1 MRLSYFKLVNYI
13 GILNGLG
20 LHEIEIDFSR
30 CRNTICCIS
39 GKNGSGKST
48 LMKAITP
55 LPDGSD
61 NFVEGLQAEK
71 HMSFI
76 DDGSLYEIHII
87 SGVSSSGVRQ
97 VTKAFVTKNGVELN
111 STGNITSYKDIIFS
125 EFELDANYITL
136 SKLSGEDRGMAD
148 KTPSERKKFVG
159 SLLDSL
165 ETYNSINKT
174 LVKKSNIFKSYINN
188 LSTKIQ
194 NTGNE
199 QALRARLA
207 DIDIQNQRLNAQLD
221 EIKKRKTEAETF
233 IRIAD
238 PDGKIQDQYQ
248 LIYDQIKAINGSIDS
263 KQSIFDKYKNQLETY
278 LESDMYDK
286 ELLRIS
292 KLQAQYQGTVDNL
305 QSKISDLVS
314 KRENLIKQ
322 IDVDRNKLENL
333 KNGFEIENLRKSVEI
348 LRNQRKSLQSNLED
362 SQSIPQTVS
371 RAEFETIQANLVQI
385 KESIVTFYSKHFE
398 NDITY
403 ACENFLSGVST
414 DETLNKYKITQDE
427 MIKEKALVDSAS
439 NLIVQYNAQMS
450 EIAVLKDR
458 PKKCTI
464 NNCPF
469 IEHAIQL
476 QKSGVDKLLKEAE
489 TTKAE
494 HEERL
499 ANLEKL
505 ANDLHNVHDAM
516 ASLESITSTIN
527 AGRILLD
534 KLPVSVIFT
543 DETELYNRIS
553 RLDNFSELD
562 NLSRYSDAIDAQ
574 EEINVINNKLTVLEA
589 DLKVAEVQ
597 EDNILNLE
605 RTIES
610 EAKEIETLNDDIS
623 KTRQDVVFNKD
634 LNDTYIRIVS
644 ELTEMIDANKELE
657 QLKSNKDK
665 LVADYRLIE
674 SNIKQI
680 KTYIDQINNIDSD
693 LAKVQ
698 ADINPLQAEKDGIT
712 YSLNSIIQY
721 TQELAEYQDKYNIV
735 NTLKKY
741 SSPTT
746 GIQTVFMNMYL
757 SKTLTTANEILG
769 LMFEGHYKLLPYVI
783 NENEFRLPFVG
794 NGLPVD
800 DVSRGS
806 NSQKC
811 IIGTIINLVLLFQAS
826 RKYRIAELDEVD
838 ESLDYQNRTE
848 YINVLYQLI
857 NLLGI
862 DQLIM
867 ISHNVMESD
876 FSNLDIIRLQNY
888 DSNEQQFGNIIFD
901 YNDYISEGGNK

>member
-1 MRLSYFKLVNYI
+1 LNLIGDDKVFGFQVRDLTNRRKEKYKTMSLSNLHKALQDGIDVPDTVNSLSTVFNIFNINVYRPVLVTEGPFDAFLLPN
-13 GILNGLG
+13 
-20 LHEIEIDFSR
+20 
-30 CRNTICCIS
+30 CIAMS
-39 GKNGSGKST
+39 GANKS
-48 LMKAITP
+48 
-55 LPDGSD
+55 
-61 NFVEGLQAEK
+61 
-71 HMSFI
+71 
-76 DDGSLYEIHII
+76 I
-87 SGVSSSGVRQ
+87 S
-97 VTKAFVTKNGVELN
+97 VELPFWYVYD
-111 STGNITSYKDIIFS
+111 S
-125 EFELDANYITL
+125 
-136 SKLSGEDRGMAD
+136 D
-148 KTPSERKKFVG
+148 K
-159 SLLDSL
+159 
-165 ETYNSINKT
+165 
-174 LVKKSNIFKSYINN
+174 
-188 LSTKIQ
+188 
-194 NTGNE
+194 TGNE

-248 LIYDQIKAINGSIDS
+248 SIYDQIKAINGSIDS

-292 KLQAQYQGTVDNL
+292 KLQAQYQGNVDNL

-362 SQSIPQTVS
+362 SQSISQTIS

-494 HEERL
+494 HEERI

-505 ANDLHNVHDAM
+505 SNDLRNVHDAM
-516 ASLESITSTIN
+516 VSLESITSTIN

-574 EEINVINNKLTVLEA
+574 EEIKVINNKLTVLEA

-610 EAKEIETLNDDIS
+610 EAKEIETLNEDIG
-623 KTRQDVVFNKD
+623 KTKQDVVFNKD

-826 RKYRIAELDEVD
+826 TKYRIAELDEVD

-888 DSNEQQFGNIIFD
+888 DSNEQQSGNIIFD